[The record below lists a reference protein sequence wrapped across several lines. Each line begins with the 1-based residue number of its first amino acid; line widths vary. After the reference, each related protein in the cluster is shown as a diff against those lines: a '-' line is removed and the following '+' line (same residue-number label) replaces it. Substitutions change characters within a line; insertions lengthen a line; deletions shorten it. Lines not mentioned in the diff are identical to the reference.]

1 MLKLRTKPLLA
12 PLPVTCLALCR
23 GQRNPEASW
32 HYLKKKYIYIYY
44 QNVIY
49 YITFRGF
56 E

>member
-12 PLPVTCLALCR
+12 SLPVTCLALCR

-32 HYLKKKYIYIYY
+32 HYLKKNIYIYY